1 MNKPLKT
8 TFLVM
13 AGILLLGTVFASYRL
28 WEVRTGRLIRLP
40 NGTYLTQDEFHK
52 IYPPQNTVL
61 PDKNKPEEVYTKFRE
76 AIIAGNVDEALKY
89 IAERRRDKQ
98 KESLISNLEFY
109 KKLPD
114 FGGLIKISQR
124 DDLVNM
130 EFQYLINQEK
140 FDLVFEKTWD
150 GYWFIYGI

>member
-13 AGILLLGTVFASYRL
+13 AGILLLGAVFASYRL

-40 NGTYLTQDEFHK
+40 NGTYLTQEEFHK

-61 PDKNKPEEVYTKFRE
+61 PDKNKPEDVYTKFRE

-89 IAERRRDKQ
+89 IAERKRGEYKVNLV
-98 KESLISNLEFY
+98 KNLESY
-109 KKLPD
+109 KLLPEFVKLNLKD
-114 FGGLIKISQR
+114 SSINDIERNYKYNIK
-124 DDLVNM
+124 DN
-130 EFQYLINQEK
+130 EYYLE
-140 FDLVFEKTWD
+140 LEKTWD
-150 GYWFIYGI
+150 GYWYIYGI

>member
-1 MNKPLKT
+1 
-8 TFLVM
+8 M